1 MCCREGRG
9 CGIARPRIA
18 FVYPNARQEL
28 VAAIARGEAP
38 DSTLLGQNHLASHG
52 IDARVHDAWL
62 TRART
67 TRVRWHT
74 RELMLPWELRDA
86 DAVVT
91 PLATLLPIAARVRG
105 RPRVVVVNYGLTTR
119 FARSSPARRRLLSR
133 SAHAATA
140 HVALARAQGETWA
153 EQTGLPPD
161 RWAAIP
167 LGVDVA
173 WWSSRGGSPDG
184 ERLVLAVGKD
194 EARDYA
200 TLAEAIRGL
209 DVRAILATNPH
220 NLNGVRLPPNAVAR
234 FVGPAE
240 LRDLYARAACVVVPQ
255 RRPDYPFG
263 SEAGGITTVLEA
275 AAMERPLVVTDR
287 PVIREYVEP
296 DSTAV
301 VVPEE
306 DPSALRSGIARVL
319 EDAALAGRLAAA
331 ARARVEREHT
341 MERFAERL
349 ADFLRLVVEL
359 PPHPR
364 RPLG

>member
-1 MCCREGRG
+1 M
-9 CGIARPRIA
+9 
-18 FVYPNARQEL
+18 
-28 VAAIARGEAP
+28 
-38 DSTLLGQNHLASHG
+38 LLGQNHLASHG

-74 RELMLPWELRDA
+74 REVMLPWELRDA

-91 PLATLLPIAARVRG
+91 PLATLLPIAARLRG

-119 FARSSPARRRLLSR
+119 FARSSPARRRLLRR
-133 SAHAATA
+133 SAHAAAA
-140 HVALARAQGETWA
+140 HVALARSQGETWA
-153 EQTGLPPD
+153 EQTGIPPE
-161 RWAAIP
+161 RWRAIP

-173 WWSSRGGSPDG
+173 WWSSRGRPNG
-184 ERLVLAVGKD
+184 ERLILAVGKD

-200 TLAEAIRGL
+200 TLAEAIAGL

-240 LRDLYARAACVVVPQ
+240 LRELYARAACVVVPQ
-255 RRPDYPFG
+255 RRPEYPLG

-301 VVPEE
+301 VVPAE
-306 DPSALRSGIARVL
+306 DPAALRSGITRVL
-319 EDAALAGRLAAA
+319 EDAALARRLGAA

-349 ADFLRLVVEL
+349 ADFLRPILDA
-359 PPHPR
+359 
-364 RPLG
+364 RPGRL